1 MLHIRQSISPADT
14 DRRHDEQPAPK
25 TDASNLHLMQ
35 SVSLTAGHDEAA
47 GTEKASSGFT
57 GSVPVLRLSAS
68 GRSKR
73 HFWGGTRGKEP
84 NTDSLYNED
93 CRRVIPRR

>member
-1 MLHIRQSISPADT
+1 M
-14 DRRHDEQPAPK
+14 
-25 TDASNLHLMQ
+25 
-35 SVSLTAGHDEAA
+35 
-47 GTEKASSGFT
+47 SSGFT

-84 NTDSLYNED
+84 NTDSLYNETM
-93 CRRVIPRR
+93 RELIPRC